1 MAWRTRDT
9 IGVMDLVAKQ
19 PRIDDAFGRVLARCW
34 EAGAALWSAV
44 EVIERDDGLIA
55 ANDASRYFSEPAQ
68 WSALDRWA
76 WEQAEGRVLDVGCGG
91 GRHAVPWVA
100 RGHEVVGVDPSPGAV
115 CITRERGA
123 EAVVGS
129 VPSLPEELG
138 RFDTIAL
145 CGDSLGLLG
154 GPEQAPHVLSSLA
167 AVARPGALLVGTGTD
182 PGDGAG
188 TVHADYHS
196 WNLSRGRARG
206 QLRLRVRDGAVTT
219 PWFDYWLASPDE
231 FAATV
236 GGSAWTLE
244 TLERDPTGS
253 GYAVCLRR

>member
-1 MAWRTRDT
+1 M
-9 IGVMDLVAKQ
+9 GVMDLVAKE
-19 PRIDDAFGRVLARCW
+19 PRIDDAFGCVLARCW
-34 EAGAALWSAV
+34 EAGAKPWSAM

-76 WEQAEGRVLDVGCGG
+76 WERAKGRVLDVGCGG
-91 GRHAVPWVA
+91 GRHAVAWVA
-100 RGHEVVGVDPSPGAV
+100 RGHEVVGVDPSPGGV
-115 CITRERGA
+115 RITRERGA
-123 EAVVGS
+123 RAVVGS
-129 VPSLPEELG
+129 VPSLPEGLG

-154 GPEQAPHVLSSLA
+154 GPEQASQVLSALA
-167 AVARPGALLVGTGTD
+167 SVAGPGARLIGTGTD

-206 QLRLRVRDGAVTT
+206 QLRLRVRDGAVAT

-231 FAATV
+231 FTAAV
-236 GGSAWTLE
+236 DGSAWTLE
-244 TLERDPTGS
+244 TLDRDPTGS
-253 GYAVCLRR
+253 GYAVSLRK